1 MANIKVLPENS
12 HHRCLK
18 GKALFIYIYKKVIYQ
33 LYNLSTITVYLKYNV
48 DLDKIEWFRWKN
60 TEAMTLRWKFVHI
73 RKPSIDFNV
82 SEDMR
87 AGSFPMPYQ
96 QSCAKSGQMSR
107 DHSAPDREGHGLQ
120 DMC

>member
-1 MANIKVLPENS
+1 
-12 HHRCLK
+12 
-18 GKALFIYIYKKVIYQ
+18 
-33 LYNLSTITVYLKYNV
+33 
-48 DLDKIEWFRWKN
+48 
-60 TEAMTLRWKFVHI
+60 MTLRWKFVHI

-107 DHSAPDREGHGLQ
+107 DHSAPDRDESVREK
-120 DMC
+120 DMGCRTCANSMLIKLTINVRHWTAVP